1 MRLDHLLS
9 REIFVYLKRKWNR
22 ETLSPQGFLGFWGA
36 VGYRNNQIRWVC
48 LFGSLTLGFW
58 VLGFF
63 GLVVCFLESGCEC
76 LCDAL
81 KVRILF
87 VDRAFLV
94 WLVFFLF
101 IGLFFVF
108 ERLVDAL
115 ASCADEGRC
124 GWR

>member
-1 MRLDHLLS
+1 M
-9 REIFVYLKRKWNR
+9 FVWLIDF
-22 ETLSPQGFLGFWGA
+22 QGFRL
-36 VGYRNNQIRWVC
+36 
-48 LFGSLTLGFW
+48 
-58 VLGFF
+58 LGFF

-87 VDRAFLV
+87 VDCPFFGV
-94 WLVFFLF
+94 VGVFLF
-101 IGLFFVF
+101 IGLFFIF

>member
-1 MRLDHLLS
+1 MGL
-9 REIFVYLKRKWNR
+9 FVWLINF
-22 ETLSPQGFLGFWGA
+22 QGFKL
-36 VGYRNNQIRWVC
+36 
-48 LFGSLTLGFW
+48 
-58 VLGFF
+58 LGFF

-76 LCDAL
+76 LCDAFD
-81 KVRILF
+81 VRILF
-87 VDRAFLV
+87 VDCPFFG

>member
-1 MRLDHLLS
+1 MGL
-9 REIFVYLKRKWNR
+9 FVWLINFHCR
-22 ETLSPQGFLGFWGA
+22 
-36 VGYRNNQIRWVC
+36 
-48 LFGSLTLGFW
+48 W

-76 LCDAL
+76 LCDAFV
-81 KVRILF
+81 VRILF
-87 VDRAFLV
+87 VDRLFWV
-94 WLVFFLF
+94 VGVFLF

>member
-1 MRLDHLLS
+1 MGL
-9 REIFVYLKRKWNR
+9 FVWLINF
-22 ETLSPQGFLGFWGA
+22 Q
-36 VGYRNNQIRWVC
+36 
-48 LFGSLTLGFW
+48 GFW

-87 VDRAFLV
+87 VDHLFG
-94 WLVFFLF
+94 WLVFFVYW
-101 IGLFFVF
+101 FVFCF

>member
-1 MRLDHLLS
+1 M
-9 REIFVYLKRKWNR
+9 
-22 ETLSPQGFLGFWGA
+22 
-36 VGYRNNQIRWVC
+36 
-48 LFGSLTLGFW
+48 
-58 VLGFF
+58 GFF

-76 LCDAL
+76 LCDAFF
-81 KVRILF
+81 VRILF
-87 VDRAFLV
+87 VDCP
-94 WLVFFLF
+94 VFWGGWCFLF